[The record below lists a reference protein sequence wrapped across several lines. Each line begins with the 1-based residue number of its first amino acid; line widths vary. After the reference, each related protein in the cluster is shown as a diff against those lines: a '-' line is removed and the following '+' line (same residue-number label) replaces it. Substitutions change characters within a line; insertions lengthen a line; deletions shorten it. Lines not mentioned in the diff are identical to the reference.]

1 MTTKP
6 SPAEFAAH
14 FDELVRTMPPI
25 ATLRHDTPENHEWLG
40 LAAHLV
46 QETDGARGLVFRM
59 EMAKLYSGYNRM
71 PGDTEKLL
79 VSMVQ
84 QCKME
89 WRFKSSGSLAVA
101 FEPRRPFDYFDEVR
115 KHIESATTEVFF
127 IDPYM
132 DADFVSRYMPFVKP
146 GVAVRLL
153 GSNKIMALKAA
164 VEMYSAQTGTSIALR
179 HSMFHDR
186 YLIIDGRECYQ
197 SSGSF
202 NHGAATSASLLVQIV
217 DAFDSIKSMYEARW
231 AAGTVHL

>member
-1 MTTKP
+1 MTTKL
-6 SPAEFAAH
+6 SPAELAAH
-14 FDELVRTMPPI
+14 FDALVRTMPPI
-25 ATLRHDTPENHEWLG
+25 NTLRHDTQENHEWLG

-46 QETDGARGLVFRM
+46 QETDRMRGISFRM
-59 EMAKLYSGYNRM
+59 EMAKLYTISNRM
-71 PGDTEKLL
+71 PGETEQLL
-79 VSMVQ
+79 VSMVH

-89 WRFKSSGSLAVA
+89 WRFKSSGPLAIA

-115 KHIESATTEVFF
+115 KCVESAASEVFF

-132 DADFVSRYMPFVKP
+132 DTDFVLRYMPFVKP

-164 VEMYSAQTGTSIALR
+164 VEMYSAQNGAGISLR
-179 HSMFHDR
+179 HSLFHDR
-186 YLIIDGRECYQ
+186 YLIIDRRECYQ

-202 NHGAATSASLLVQIV
+202 NHGAATAASLLVQIV
-217 DAFDSIKSMYEARW
+217 DAFESIQSTYEARW

>member
-1 MTTKP
+1 MTTIL

-14 FDELVRTMPPI
+14 FDALVRTMPPI
-25 ATLRHDTPENHEWLG
+25 ATLRHDTQENHEWLG

-46 QETDGARGLVFRM
+46 QETDGARGILFRI
-59 EMAKLYSGYNRM
+59 EMAKLYSGSSRM
-71 PGDTEKLL
+71 PGETEQLL

-84 QCKME
+84 QCKMA
-89 WRFKSSGSLAVA
+89 WRFKSSGPLAVA

-115 KHIESATTEVFF
+115 KYVESATTEVFF

-132 DADFVSRYMPFVKP
+132 DADFVSRYLPFVKA

-164 VEMYSAQTGTSIALR
+164 VDMYSAQTGTTIALR
-179 HSMFHDR
+179 HSQFHDR
-186 YLIIDGRECYQ
+186 YVIIDRLECYQ

-202 NHGAATSASLLVQIV
+202 NHGAATAASLLVQIV
-217 DAFDSIKSMYEARW
+217 DAFESIQTIYETRW
-231 AAGTVHL
+231 ADGTVYL

>member
-1 MTTKP
+1 MQTKL

-14 FDELVRTMPPI
+14 FDALVRTMPPI
-25 ATLRHDTPENHEWLG
+25 ATLRHDSQENHEWLG

-46 QETDGARGLVFRM
+46 EETDHARGILFRL
-59 EMAKLYSGYNRM
+59 EMAKLYSGFNRM
-71 PGDTEKLL
+71 PGETEKLL

-84 QCKME
+84 QCKMV
-89 WRFKSSGSLAVA
+89 WRFKSSGPLAVA

-115 KHIESATTEVFF
+115 KYIESAATEVFF

-132 DADFVSRYMPFVKP
+132 DAEFVSRYLPFVKP

-153 GSNKIMALKAA
+153 GSNRIMALKAA
-164 VEMYSAQTGTSIALR
+164 VEMYSAQSDTTIAVR
-179 HSMFHDR
+179 HSLFHDR
-186 YLIIDGRECYQ
+186 YLIIDRRECYQ

-202 NHGAATSASLLVQIV
+202 NHGAATAASLLVQIV
-217 DAFDSIKSMYEARW
+217 DAFESIQSIYEARW

>member
-1 MTTKP
+1 MTIKP

-14 FDELVRTMPPI
+14 FDALVRTMPPI

-40 LAAHLV
+40 LAAYLV
-46 QETDGARGLVFRM
+46 QETDSARGISFRM
-59 EMAKLYSGYNRM
+59 EITRLYSGFNRM
-71 PGDTEKLL
+71 PGETEKLL

-89 WRFKSSGSLAVA
+89 WRFKSSGPLAVA

-115 KHIESATTEVFF
+115 KYVESATTEVFF

-132 DADFVSRYMPFVKP
+132 DAEFVSRYLPFVKP
-146 GVAVRLL
+146 GVTIRLL

-164 VEMYSAQTGTSIALR
+164 VEMYSAQSGATIALR

-202 NHGAATSASLLVQIV
+202 NHGAATAASLLVQIV
-217 DAFDSIKSMYEARW
+217 DAFDSIRSMYEARW
-231 AAGTVHL
+231 AAGTVHI

>member
-1 MTTKP
+1 MTTRL

-14 FDELVRTMPPI
+14 FDALVRSMPPI
-25 ATLRHDTPENHEWLG
+25 ATLRNDSQENHEWLG

-46 QETDGARGLVFRM
+46 QQTDNIRGLTFRM
-59 EMAKLYSGYNRM
+59 EMARLYNGLNRM

-89 WRFKSSGSLAVA
+89 WRFKSSGPLAVA
-101 FEPRRPFDYFDEVR
+101 FEPCRPFDYFDEVR
-115 KHIESATTEVFF
+115 KYIESASTEVFF

-132 DADFVSRYMPFVKP
+132 DAEFVSRYLPFVKP
-146 GVAVRLL
+146 GVAVRIL
-153 GSNKIMALKAA
+153 GSNRIMALKAA
-164 VEMYSAQTGTSIALR
+164 VEMYSAQSGTAIALR

-186 YLIIDGRECYQ
+186 YLFIDKLECYQ

-217 DAFDSIKSMYEARW
+217 DAFETIQSIYEARW

>member
-1 MTTKP
+1 MTTKL

-14 FDELVRTMPPI
+14 FDALVRTMPPI
-25 ATLRHDTPENHEWLG
+25 ATLSHDTQENHEWLG

-46 QETDGARGLVFRM
+46 QETDSARGMLFRM
-59 EMAKLYSGYNRM
+59 EMSKLYSSYNRM

-89 WRFKSSGSLAVA
+89 WRFRSSGPLAVA

-115 KHIESATTEVFF
+115 KYVESATTEVFF

-132 DADFVSRYMPFVKP
+132 DADFVSRYLPFVKP

-153 GSNKIMALKAA
+153 GSNRIVALKAA
-164 VEMYSAQTGTSIALR
+164 VEMYSAQNSTTVELR
-179 HSMFHDR
+179 HSLFHDR
-186 YLIIDGRECYQ
+186 YLIIDRRECYQ

-202 NHGAATSASLLVQIV
+202 NHGAATAASLLVQIV
-217 DAFDSIKSMYEARW
+217 DAFDSIQSIYEARW
-231 AAGTVHL
+231 SAGTVYL

>member
-14 FDELVRTMPPI
+14 FDALVRTMPPI
-25 ATLRHDTPENHEWLG
+25 ATLSHDTPENHEWLG

-46 QETDGARGLVFRM
+46 QETDNTRGLLFRM
-59 EMAKLYSGYNRM
+59 EMKKLYSGFNRM
-71 PGDTEKLL
+71 PGETEKLL

-89 WRFKSSGSLAVA
+89 WRFKSSGPLAVA
-101 FEPRRPFDYFDEVR
+101 FEPRRPFDFFDEVR
-115 KHIESATTEVFF
+115 RYVESATTEVFF

-132 DADFVSRYMPFVKP
+132 DAEFVSRYLPFVKP
-146 GVAVRLL
+146 GVTVRLL

-164 VEMYSAQTGTSIALR
+164 VEMYSAQTGTTIALR

-202 NHGAATSASLLVQIV
+202 NHGAATAASLLVQIV
-217 DAFDSIKSMYEARW
+217 DAFDSIHSMYEARW